1 MLQYPDVPTSF
12 HLILQRLDKI
22 AAELYSLRQ
31 AVINA
36 QGHPPE
42 SHQEDIVMQL
52 YGALGHDSKSE
63 YDGMLDWERFGDE

>member
-1 MLQYPDVPTSF
+1 MLQYSDVPSAS

-31 AVINA
+31 AVIGA
-36 QGHPPE
+36 QEHPPE
-42 SHQEDIVMQL
+42 SDQEDIVMQL
-52 YGALGHDSKSE
+52 YGALGHGSKSE